1 MNYKPYTIKNLG
13 SLPWLN
19 RLSDAQIF
27 NIRVV
32 GSVLPFKTNNY
43 VVNELINWDDFEN
56 DPMFILNFPQK
67 AMLAP
72 DQFNT
77 MATLLNSG
85 ASAEKTAMEAN
96 RIRLSLNPHPAGQM
110 DKNVPVLDNKKVNGI
125 QHKYR
130 ETMLFFPTQGQTCHA
145 YCTFC
150 FRWPQFTGMEGQRFA
165 MKDADTMVRYIK
177 AHPELTDIL
186 FTGGDPM
193 IMSAKLFSIYVNALL
208 DAKITTIKTIR
219 IGTKTLSFWP
229 YRYLTDRDSPELLEL
244 FKKITDAGIHLSIMS
259 HINHPREL
267 STEACERAISAIRK
281 TGAVIRSQSPVLN
294 KINAEADIWSQMW
307 KDQVNLGI
315 IPYYMFVA
323 RDTGAQSY
331 FSVPLVKAWKL
342 YREAYSHVSGIAR
355 TVRGPSMSAS
365 PGKVKV
371 DGITEINGKKVMILS
386 FVQARNPEWVKQPF
400 FAKYDE
406 KAIWLDQLR
415 PALGEEKFFFET
427 PQPTVSDELS
437 VMGG

>member
-13 SLPWLN
+13 KLPWLN

-110 DKNVPVLDNKKVNGI
+110 DKNVPMLDNKKVNGI

-150 FRWPQFTGMEGQRFA
+150 FRWPQFTGLEGQRFA

-177 AHPELTDIL
+177 EHPELTDIL

-193 IMSAKLFSIYVNALL
+193 IMSAKLFSIYINALL
-208 DAKITTIKTIR
+208 DAKIKTIKTIR

-229 YRYLTDRDSPELLEL
+229 YRYLTDRDSPELLGL

-259 HINHPREL
+259 HINHPREI

-281 TGAVIRSQSPVLN
+281 TGAVIRSQSPILN
-294 KINAEADIWSQMW
+294 RINADADTWSRMW
-307 KDQVNLGI
+307 KEQVNLGI
-315 IPYYMFVA
+315 VPYYMFVA

-342 YREAYSHVSGIAR
+342 YREAYSQVSGIAR

-386 FVQARNPEWVKQPF
+386 FVQARNPEWVKRPF
-400 FAKYDE
+400 FAEYDE
-406 KAIWLDQLR
+406 KAIWLDQLK
-415 PALGEEKFFFET
+415 PAFGDDKFFFET
-427 PQPTVSDELS
+427 PQPTASDELS
-437 VMGG
+437 VIGG

>member
-13 SLPWLN
+13 SIPWLN
-19 RLSDAQIF
+19 RLSDAQLF

-85 ASAEKTAMEAN
+85 ASVEKTAMEAN

-110 DKNVPVLDNKKVNGI
+110 DKNVPMLDNKKVHGI

-130 ETMLFFPTQGQTCHA
+130 ETILFFPTQGQTCHA

-165 MKDADTMVRYIK
+165 TKDADTMVRYVK
-177 AHPELTDIL
+177 AHPEVTDIL

-307 KDQVNLGI
+307 KTQVNLGI
-315 IPYYMFVA
+315 VPYYMFVA
-323 RDTGAQSY
+323 RNTGAQSY
-331 FSVPLVKAWKL
+331 FSLPLVKAWKL

-365 PGKVKV
+365 PGKVKL

-400 FAKYDE
+400 FAEYDD

-415 PALGEEKFFFET
+415 PAFGEDKFFFDT

>member
-1 MNYKPYTIKNLG
+1 MNYRPYTLKNLG
-13 SLPWLN
+13 KLPGLN
-19 RLSDAQIF
+19 RLSAAQIF

-77 MATLLNSG
+77 MATLLNSE

-110 DKNVPVLDNKKVNGI
+110 DKNVPMLDNKKINGI

-145 YCTFC
+145 FCTFC
-150 FRWPQFTGMEGQRFA
+150 FRWPQFTGMDGQRFA

-177 AHPELTDIL
+177 EHPELTDIL

-193 IMSAKLFSIYVNALL
+193 IMSTKLFSIYVNALL
-208 DAKITTIKTIR
+208 DAKISTIKTIR

-229 YRYLTDRDSPELLEL
+229 YRYLTDRDSTELLEL

-259 HINHPREL
+259 HFNHPREL
-267 STEACERAISAIRK
+267 STEACERAIAAIRK
-281 TGAVIRSQSPVLN
+281 TGAVIRAQSPVLN
-294 KINAEADIWSQMW
+294 KINGEADIWSQMW
-307 KDQVNLGI
+307 KKQVSLGI

-331 FSVPLVKAWKL
+331 FSVPLVKAWEIF
-342 YREAYSHVSGIAR
+342 REAYSQVSGIAR

-371 DGITEINGKKVMILS
+371 DGITEINGKKLMMLS
-386 FVQARNPEWVKQPF
+386 FVQARNSEWVKKPF
-400 FAKYDE
+400 FAEYDP
-406 KAIWLDQLR
+406 KAIWLDQLK
-415 PALGEEKFFFET
+415 PAFGEEKFFFET
-427 PQPTVSDELS
+427 PQTGDSDEFSALGS
-437 VMGG
+437 

>member
-13 SLPWLN
+13 NLPWLN

-43 VVNELINWDDFEN
+43 VINELINWDDFEN

-67 AMLAP
+67 AMLSP

-110 DKNVPVLDNKKVNGI
+110 DKNVPMLDNKKVNGI

-165 MKDADTMVRYIK
+165 MKDADTMVRYVK
-177 AHPELTDIL
+177 EHPELTDIL

-193 IMSAKLFSIYVNALL
+193 IMSAKLFSIYINALL
-208 DAKITTIKTIR
+208 DAKIKTIKTIR

-281 TGAVIRSQSPVLN
+281 TGAVIRSQSPVMN
-294 KINAEADIWSQMW
+294 RINANADIWSRMW
-307 KDQVNLGI
+307 KKQVNLGI

-331 FSVPLVKAWKL
+331 FSVPLVKAWEL
-342 YREAYSHVSGIAR
+342 YRKAYSQVSGIAR

-365 PGKVKV
+365 PGKVKL

-386 FVQARNPEWVKQPF
+386 FVQARNPEWVKKPF
-400 FAKYDE
+400 FAKYDK
-406 KAIWLDQLR
+406 KAIWLDQLK
-415 PALGEEKFFFET
+415 PAFGEDKFFFDT

-437 VMGG
+437 MLGG